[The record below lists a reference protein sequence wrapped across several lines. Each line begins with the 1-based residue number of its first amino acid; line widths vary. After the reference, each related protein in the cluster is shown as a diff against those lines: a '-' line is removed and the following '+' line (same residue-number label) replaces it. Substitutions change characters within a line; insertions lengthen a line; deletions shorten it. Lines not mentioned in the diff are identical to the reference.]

1 MDDFDINPPACS
13 FYSSLSRVTPDDAS
27 KTCFLRLFHFKK
39 SKIIQINSESHFQTK
54 LSVRS
59 RQHQKV
65 AYTWGASNVSPDIPR

>member
-39 SKIIQINSESHFQTK
+39 IQKEQNHSLQELQVPEMFRKFS
-54 LSVRS
+54 
-59 RQHQKV
+59 
-65 AYTWGASNVSPDIPR
+65 A